1 VNTSSSSS
9 QRSCSSRLGFPS
21 DSLLHRRSNCSQQ
34 QTTKTPTPSR
44 SPRREQQHTSIA
56 LNGLVHHAAADSPLF
71 HTLDDPDAGKAMHNG
86 SAVATATTV
95 ASTVVANGRQT
106 VVAERL
112 QQQEQEEEE
121 EEEEEEEQHKSEK
134 QKVSSQ
140 VLQRKRRGK
149 SRKLQQQEEEAAN
162 SVTEHLKAKLDSSSS
177 PPENVVMPPQKQVGL
192 EADVKHIDLKDLVV
206 ADSVYNK
213 ELSWLAFNWRVLH
226 MALDVQT
233 PLFERLR
240 FLAISARNLDE
251 FFCKRVG
258 ALKRQ
263 EAAGVENLITQQRRM
278 AWTPQHQLKNVA
290 REVRLMV
297 ETQIK
302 CLMQDLLPALKKEG
316 LNLLD
321 YNKLHHHQKEQLRQ
335 YFKSSLE
342 PILTPLA
349 VDPGHPFPFIGNLT
363 LSIAVVS

>member
-1 VNTSSSSS
+1 MNTSSSSS

-134 QKVSSQ
+134 QKVCA
-140 VLQRKRRGK
+140 K
-149 SRKLQQQEEEAAN
+149 SKN
-162 SVTEHLKAKLDSSSS
+162 IVHK
-177 PPENVVMPPQKQVGL
+177 
-192 EADVKHIDLKDLVV
+192 KH
-206 ADSVYNK
+206 
-213 ELSWLAFNWRVLH
+213 
-226 MALDVQT
+226 T
-233 PLFERLR
+233 
-240 FLAISARNLDE
+240 
-251 FFCKRVG
+251 
-258 ALKRQ
+258 
-263 EAAGVENLITQQRRM
+263 
-278 AWTPQHQLKNVA
+278 
-290 REVRLMV
+290 
-297 ETQIK
+297 
-302 CLMQDLLPALKKEG
+302 
-316 LNLLD
+316 
-321 YNKLHHHQKEQLRQ
+321 
-335 YFKSSLE
+335 SSLS
-342 PILTPLA
+342 
-349 VDPGHPFPFIGNLT
+349 
-363 LSIAVVS
+363 LSVCVCVSLSLSVCIHLSLLCGFSCS